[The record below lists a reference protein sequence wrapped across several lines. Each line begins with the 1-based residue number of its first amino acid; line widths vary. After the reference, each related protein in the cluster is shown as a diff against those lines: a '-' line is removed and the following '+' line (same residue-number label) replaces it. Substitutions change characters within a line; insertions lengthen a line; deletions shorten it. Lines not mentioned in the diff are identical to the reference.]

1 MSKHPKKTHKQHC
14 MYGSYVIY
22 KLQLTLEQIKLYS
35 VFRLIWYIRF
45 ISASYILSA
54 SPDFQLIQCVLYREY
69 ESKYMLYS
77 ISVAIYLCDIVTNI
91 VIVLFG
97 LLFDICESVVWLRVE
112 KTNLTDP
119 VNRINANGNVF
130 FLCVLYLF
138 SELSCDSF
146 TS

>member
-54 SPDFQLIQCVLYREY
+54 SPDFQLIQCALPRIRIQIY
-69 ESKYMLYS
+69 
-77 ISVAIYLCDIVTNI
+77 AIFNI
-91 VIVLFG
+91 RG
-97 LLFDICESVVWLRVE
+97 
-112 KTNLTDP
+112 
-119 VNRINANGNVF
+119 
-130 FLCVLYLF
+130 YLF
-138 SELSCDSF
+138 M
-146 TS
+146 